1 MTDISASKP
10 NNRHVSSMHD
20 LALNDQSATAAMDL
34 KRENGYNSDNSEERD
49 FRMAVNVEHR
59 ASLA

>member
-1 MTDISASKP
+1 MIDISASKP
-10 NNRHVSSMHD
+10 INRHVESIHD
-20 LALNDQSATAAMDL
+20 LALNDQSATAMEL